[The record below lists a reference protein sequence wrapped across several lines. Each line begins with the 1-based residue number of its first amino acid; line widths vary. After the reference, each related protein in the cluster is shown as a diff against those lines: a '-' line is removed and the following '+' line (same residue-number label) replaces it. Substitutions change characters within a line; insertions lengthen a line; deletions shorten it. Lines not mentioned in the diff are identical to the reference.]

1 MATGLHFS
9 RVQANCSSLHNQLQ
23 TGLLRPDIVLAAGSN
38 FDWKTQSL
46 DRYTQNEEIAAAD
59 RNLTI

>member
-1 MATGLHFS
+1 
-9 RVQANCSSLHNQLQ
+9 
-23 TGLLRPDIVLAAGSN
+23 VLAAGSN